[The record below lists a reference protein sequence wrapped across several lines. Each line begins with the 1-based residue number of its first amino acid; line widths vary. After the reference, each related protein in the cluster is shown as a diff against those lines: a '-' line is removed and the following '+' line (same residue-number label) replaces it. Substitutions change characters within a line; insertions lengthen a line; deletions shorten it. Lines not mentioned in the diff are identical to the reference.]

1 MARKFA
7 ADDANLSTGSII
19 VSRTKEYSDIQLS
32 FQPVPGSGD
41 IYVSKDAAAV
51 KQAVKNLIMTNPGEV
66 PFAPNQGAGI
76 RSFLFELN
84 DSFTAYEIEQAVR
97 NTIKNY
103 EPRARVRKVEA
114 AMRRDGNT
122 ANITIE
128 FQVVST
134 NETVVLRATVER
146 LR

>member
-7 ADDANLSTGSII
+7 ADDANLSSGSII
-19 VSRTKEYSDIQLS
+19 VSRTKEHSDIQLS

-41 IYVSKDAAAV
+41 IYISKDAAAV
-51 KQAVKNLIMTNPGEV
+51 KQAVKTLIMTNPGEV
-66 PFAPNQGAGI
+66 PFAPSQGAGI
-76 RSFLFELN
+76 RSFLFDLN
-84 DSFTAYEIEQAVR
+84 DTFTAYEIEQSIR
-97 NTIKNY
+97 NTIENY
-103 EPRARVRKVEA
+103 EPRARIRKIEA